1 MRSRSSRK
9 FFAALILVA
18 LNINA
23 NAQVEMVDTH
33 SRLLTHLDGQW
44 NVILDPTGIGD
55 WKQVWLEQKPEKKTD
70 FVEHGFEG
78 GPTLSVPGDFNSQM
92 CELTFFEGT
101 VWYRKQFE
109 YLPKKDKRVFLRFD
123 AVNNRAE
130 VYFNGK
136 PIGSHEGGFTPFQFE
151 ITDHVQAGTNRVVV
165 KVNNNRQHN
174 GIPGTGYDW
183 MNYGGITREVV
194 VVATNDIYISD
205 YSIQLKKG
213 SLNTVL
219 GKIQLNGARSSQSI
233 VIRIPEAKVKY
244 KARTDQNGLARI
256 EFKSVFEL
264 WSPENPKLYDVIIE
278 TERDT
283 IRDQIGFRCI
293 EVQGNRILLNKRPL
307 FLKGVN
313 IHEENPYTGA
323 RAFSREDALIL
334 LSAARDLGCNMVRL
348 AHYPHSENMVRE
360 AEKMG
365 LLVWDEL
372 PVYQHINFSDSS
384 VPEKMENMLREMIR
398 RDKNRCNVIIWSLS
412 NETYPSTANRDN
424 ELIRLTTKCRQLD
437 STRLITHVINTQ
449 HYQNNTLNVWD
460 PLYHHSDLVAINE
473 YLGWYIPWQGKPSE
487 TRWNLVCPDKPLVIS
502 EFGGEALYG
511 NPTGAPDEAASWS
524 EDYQAVI
531 YEKQVELFS
540 TTPNLSG
547 VFPWLLFDY
556 RSLGRMHPVY
566 QRGYNRKGLLSEKGE
581 KKKAWDVMHNYFE
594 TR

>member
-1 MRSRSSRK
+1 MRFRNTRNY
-9 FFAALILVA
+9 FIALVLVTF
-18 LNINA
+18 IMNA
-23 NAQVEMVDTH
+23 NAQVDMVDIH
-33 SRLLTHLDGQW
+33 SRLLTRLDGHW

-55 WKQVWLEQKPEKKTD
+55 WRQVWLEQKPEKKTD
-70 FVEHGFEG
+70 FIEYGFDG
-78 GPTLSVPGDFNSQM
+78 GPTLRVPGDFNSQM
-92 CELTFFEGT
+92 CELTYFEGT

-109 YLPKKDKRVFLRFD
+109 YIPKKDKRVFLRFG
-123 AVNNRAE
+123 AVNYRAD
-130 VYFNGK
+130 VYLNGK

-151 ITDHVQAGTNRVVV
+151 ITDHIEAGPNRIVV
-165 KVNNNRQHN
+165 KVNNQRQHN

-183 MNYGGITREVV
+183 LNFGGITREVV
-194 VVATNDIYISD
+194 IVETNDTYISD
-205 YSIQLKKG
+205 YSVQLKKG

-219 GKIQLNGARSSQSI
+219 ARVQLSGSRTSQSI

-244 KARTDQNGLARI
+244 KARTDQNGLTDI
-256 EFKSVFEL
+256 EFKSAFEL

-293 EVQGNRILLNKRPL
+293 EVHGNGILLNKRPL

-313 IHEENPYTGA
+313 IHEENPYTGS
-323 RAFSREDALIL
+323 RAYSKEDALIL
-334 LSAARDLGCNMVRL
+334 LHAAKDLGCNIVRL

-372 PVYQHINFSDSS
+372 PVYQHISFSDST
-384 VPEKMENMLREMIR
+384 VPVKMENMLKEMIR

-424 ELIRLTTKCRQLD
+424 ELIALTIKCRQMD

-449 HYQNNTLNVWD
+449 HYLNHAFNVWD

-473 YLGWYIPWQGKPSE
+473 YLGWYIPWQGKPLA

-511 NPTGAPDEAASWS
+511 NRSGAPDEAASWS
-524 EDYQAVI
+524 EEYQADI
-531 YEKQVELFS
+531 YEKQIELFN

-556 RSLGRMHPVY
+556 RSPGRMHPVY

-581 KKKAWDVMHNYFE
+581 KKKAWQVMHNFFK
-594 TR
+594 TK